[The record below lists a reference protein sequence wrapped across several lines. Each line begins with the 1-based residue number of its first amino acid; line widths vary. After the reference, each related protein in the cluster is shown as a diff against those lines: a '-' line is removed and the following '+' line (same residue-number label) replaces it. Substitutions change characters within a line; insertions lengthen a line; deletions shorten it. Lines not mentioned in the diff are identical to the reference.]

1 MLFMM
6 AYMFIFIGVFLAG
19 LFGLMPAQM
28 QLDIPDALRMIMF
41 MFGFLLAFVGV
52 FLIQGRALKTG
63 VNHLLEYGNPKKI
76 IWFYVY
82 RDGTIKITP
91 AMRDVEGLLYSKELD
106 AAVQDMKS
114 YRLFDH
120 SIRFVPEAIGHAA
133 DLDMCLYAH
142 VLKTKWGFNNI
153 ITARDGGRIANL
165 ASSIK
170 KKNVVETK
178 EYMTSGKELDDLRGV
193 EQ

>member
-19 LFGLMPAQM
+19 LFGLMPIDLQIG
-28 QLDIPDALRMIMF
+28 IPDVLRMIMF

-63 VNHLLEYGNPKKI
+63 VGHLLEYGNPKKI

-133 DLDMCLYAH
+133 DLDMCLYAQ
-142 VLKTKWGFNNI
+142 VLKTKWGFNII

-178 EYMTSGKELDDLRGV
+178 EYMTSGKELDELRGV
-193 EQ
+193 E

>member
-6 AYMFIFIGVFLAG
+6 AYMFIFIGIFLAG
-19 LFGLMPAQM
+19 LIGLMPAQM
-28 QLDIPDALRMIMF
+28 QIDIPDIFRMVLF
-41 MFGFLLAFVGV
+41 MFGFLLSFVGI
-52 FLIQGRALKTG
+52 FLIQGRAMKTG
-63 VNHLLEYGNPKKI
+63 VSHLLEYGNPKKI

-91 AMRDVEGLLYSKELD
+91 AMRDVEGLLYSRELD

-120 SIRFVPEAIGHAA
+120 SVRFVPEAIGHAV

-153 ITARDGGRIANL
+153 ITARDGAKL
-165 ASSIK
+165 FK
-170 KKNVVETK
+170 KRDKIETK
-178 EYMTSGKELDDLRGV
+178 EFMTSGKELDEIRGV
-193 EQ
+193 KT